1 MKRRL
6 FTLASPVIGFA
17 AAVSLAAQA
26 PAPTPASTQEKL
38 YISLESTDNLAVVDL
53 KSFKHIKTLKVG
65 MHPHGQASPA
75 SQDKLYVAAEI
86 GGTVTLVDTVR
97 DEVVKTFD
105 VGFGVEPQNGAITPD
120 GRFLYQ
126 PSYAGYWQVFDT
138 QKEQIIEY
146 IHTLGIGHNTV
157 MAPDGRFA
165 YLLPIAGGPGHF
177 ARESLG
183 LPRTQPK
190 EVTVVDARAH
200 KVVGTIPV
208 GSGPRPG
215 TISPDG
221 RRLYMNVDDL
231 MGFLVIDT
239 AARKVIAKATYTL
252 TADEQAVRSRSHG
265 IVVANDGKEVW
276 SNDVVHNLTFAFD
289 VTVNPPKQIARFAV
303 GRQPYWIMRSKDSM
317 TVYVSCPSSDELIA
331 FDVATKKE
339 KGRIQF
345 PKGSHPTRMLTV
357 AAPAPTMRTSR

>member
-1 MKRRL
+1 MARRFL
-6 FTLASPVIGFA
+6 RLAPAVIGLT
-17 AAVSLAAQA
+17 AAVSLTAQTPA
-26 PAPTPASTQEKL
+26 PAPTQEKV
-38 YISLESTDNLAVVDL
+38 YISLENTDTLAVVDL
-53 KSFKHIKTLKVG
+53 KTFKHVKTLKVG

-97 DEVVKTFD
+97 DEVIKTFD

-138 QKEQIIEY
+138 QKEQVIEY

-165 YLLPIAGGPGHF
+165 YLLPIVGGPGHF
-177 ARESLG
+177 ERPSLG
-183 LPRTQPK
+183 LARTHPK
-190 EVTVVDARAH
+190 EVTVVDTRTH
-200 KVVGTIPV
+200 SVVGTIPV
-208 GSGPRPG
+208 GAGPRPG
-215 TISPDG
+215 TISSDG
-221 RRLYMNVDDL
+221 KRLYMNVDDL
-231 MGFLVIDT
+231 LGFLVIDT
-239 AARKVIAKATYTL
+239 ASRKVISKATFTL
-252 TADEQAVRSRSHG
+252 TPDEQAVRSRSHG
-265 IVVANDGKEVW
+265 IAVANDGKEVW

-303 GRQPYWIMRSKDSM
+303 GRQPYWIVPSKDGK
-317 TVYVSCPSSDELIA
+317 TIYVNCPSSDELIA

-345 PKGSHPTRMLTV
+345 PAGSHPTRMLTV
-357 AAPAPTMRTSR
+357 AAPTSPLRSSR